1 MKEYECSLFQKN
13 LENSYIN
20 LKKISNTITKFY
32 SEITKADI
40 DKNYFRNKGKDI
52 DINIKKFKKILNE
65 LKNNLELAKTEPN
78 SNEEEV
84 ILTIDKGLLKIQE
97 KINPMITVIEEK
109 INSFSQ
115 YYEEDKEYNEER
127 ELIDEFVITDL
138 FQNKEYLEKRKKEL
152 REIEKT
158 SELIKDLTDR
168 MYEEID
174 KNAKEN
180 EPINSPSNF
189 SVVDKKKIN
198 EEIKEKNEITKK
210 TDKKLCFIISF
221 IIIIS
226 LAIIFNIFYKKNIS
240 D

>member
-32 SEITKADI
+32 SEITKAEI

-152 REIEKT
+152 KEIEKT

-180 EPINSPSNF
+180 ELLILPLIF
-189 SVVDKKKIN
+189 LWLIKIR
-198 EEIKEKNEITKK
+198 
-210 TDKKLCFIISF
+210 
-221 IIIIS
+221 
-226 LAIIFNIFYKKNIS
+226 
-240 D
+240 